1 MQDSALRQDVLTAYS
16 NLQMSLEKVGIAV
29 KAESALL
36 AWVHDDADKP
46 LIFGDLG
53 AREKAMALLT
63 QNEYLDSQAPREILV
78 LPGFIGASAETLHL
92 LKELNEVKDRFKK
105 SVLALK
111 VAHKPSQFTQAM
123 HAMGFARLHLKQCY
137 RKVPI
142 LKLAPLKM
150 SWTWA
155 HTKSIKR
162 ISIEKAQEML
172 LKKGEDSGI
181 LLQIQ
186 KLSALPSHEK
196 LAIVQE
202 LAPHLRAN
210 IVLNDEN
217 RTRLMIKGPVPI
229 FFPCDSQTPSPAFK
243 VPQKKSLRDQN
254 RTIRKDVRLD
264 PIPYLPAIR
273 AHRYSESEKVV

>member
-1 MQDSALRQDVLTAYS
+1 MQDSALRQDVLTAYA
-16 NLQMSLEKVGIAV
+16 NLQMSLEKLCSAIRM
-29 KAESALL
+29 ESALL
-36 AWVHDDADKP
+36 AWVHEESDIP
-46 LIFGDLG
+46 LLIGDLSV
-53 AREKAMALLT
+53 REKAIALLT
-63 QNEYLDSQAPREILV
+63 QNEYLDAQAPREILV
-78 LPGFIGASAETLHL
+78 LPGYIGASAATLDL
-92 LKELNEVKDRFKK
+92 LHNVNQSKDQFKK
-105 SVLALK
+105 CVLALK
-111 VAHKPSQFTQAM
+111 AALDKPSQLTHAM

-137 RKVPI
+137 RKIPI
-142 LKLAPLKM
+142 LKLAPLKI

-162 ISIEKAQEML
+162 ITIEKAQEML
-172 LKKGEDSGI
+172 RKKGEDSGI

-186 KLSALPSHEK
+186 KLSALPSNEQ

-229 FFPCDSQTPSPAFK
+229 FFPCDSTTPNPAFK

-264 PIPYLPAIR
+264 PNPYLPAIR
-273 AHRYSESEKVV
+273 AHRYCEKTI

>member
-1 MQDSALRQDVLTAYS
+1 MQDSALRQDVLTTYS
-16 NLQMSLEKVGIAV
+16 ALQLSLEKLCAAIRS
-29 KAESALL
+29 EPTLL
-36 AWVHDDADKP
+36 AWVHEESDNP
-46 LIFGDLG
+46 LLCSDVS
-53 AREKAMALLT
+53 AREKAITLLT
-63 QNEYLDSQAPREILV
+63 QNEYLDTQAPREILV
-78 LPGFIGASAETLHL
+78 LPGYIGASPVTLKRLH
-92 LKELNEVKDRFKK
+92 EVNQAKDQFKK

-111 VAHKPSQFTQAM
+111 VALNKPSELTQAM

-137 RKVPI
+137 RKIPL
-142 LKLAPLKM
+142 LKLAPLKI

-162 ISIEKAQEML
+162 ITIEKAHEML
-172 LKKGEDSGI
+172 RKKGDDSGI

-186 KLSALPSHEK
+186 KLSALPSHEQ

-210 IVLNDEN
+210 IVLSDEN

-229 FFPCDSQTPSPAFK
+229 FFPCDSQTPHPAFK

-264 PIPYLPAIR
+264 PNPYLPAIR
-273 AHRYSESEKVV
+273 AHRYNEKVV